1 MFVQILLTVVIVE
14 NWVHIMFKHV
24 LIFNLSLFP
33 RACSPVITVSC
44 ICSVVL
50 TMFTLKI
57 NHLMVLSYVSSKV
70 AFHINSLFT
79 VKTLEKAILVS
90 LGKLN
95 IQSAGFS
102 FSWIVFV
109 INRTN
114 NVIQTQS
121 SHNPILKMDDAIFIA
136 PRSLNIQIPK

>member
-1 MFVQILLTVVIVE
+1 M
-14 NWVHIMFKHV
+14 
-24 LIFNLSLFP
+24 
-33 RACSPVITVSC
+33 ITVSC

-50 TMFTLKI
+50 TMFTLNI
-57 NHLMVLSYVSSKV
+57 NHQMVLSYVSSKV

-102 FSWIVFV
+102 FMYKTDFSNKCASIYMDFK
-109 INRTN
+109 RTL
-114 NVIQTQS
+114 
-121 SHNPILKMDDAIFIA
+121 HDL
-136 PRSLNIQIPK
+136 